1 MDIKHSWL
9 HQPLL
14 MYYQPL
20 FSHYSPLLM
29 DINHDKPD
37 MNHPVSP
44 LEPNQIHHAH
54 RHRLPRCCGAKV
66 QGQPKPGRPRLH
78 NLLGAFNP
86 SEKTLINGK
95 DDIPYMKWK
104 IKHVWNHQPGNQ
116 TFGFTIFFQ
125 VHLVFDVTLRCH
137 QLHGGGNP
145 RSKKRS

>member
-1 MDIKHSWL
+1 MDTNHSWL

-20 FSHYSPLLM
+20 FYHYSPLLM

-37 MNHPVSP
+37 MNHLLSP

-66 QGQPKPGRPRLH
+66 QGQPKPGRPKAPQFGWCLSH
-78 NLLGAFNP
+78 P
-86 SEKTLINGK
+86 SEKHSSMGRMTSHIYEMENKTCLK
-95 DDIPYMKWK
+95 P
-104 IKHVWNHQPGNQ
+104 P
-116 TFGFTIFFQ
+116 TR
-125 VHLVFDVTLRCH
+125 HLVSHFFSSSFGFDVTLRCH